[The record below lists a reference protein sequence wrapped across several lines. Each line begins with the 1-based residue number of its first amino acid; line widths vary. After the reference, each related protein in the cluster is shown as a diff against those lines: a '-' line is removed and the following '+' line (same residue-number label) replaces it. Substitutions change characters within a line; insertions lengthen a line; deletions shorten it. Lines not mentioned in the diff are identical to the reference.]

1 MSSINSTAVDLL
13 KLTLLSIYII
23 FANACWMPFFSRFPQ
38 KVMLFIQF
46 FLIAIPQSMIV
57 IFPEHSNKQYS
68 FFSVF
73 GSLGALFSY
82 LRYDP
87 NFSIKPSLIF
97 LLDLN
102 LLKVT
107 LKPKL
112 NLILMQSSPRR
123 AIF

>member
-13 KLTLLSIYII
+13 RLTLLSIYII
-23 FANACWMPFFSRFPQ
+23 VANACWMPFFSRFPQ
-38 KVMLFIQF
+38 NFMLFIQF

-57 IFPEHSNKQYS
+57 IFPEHCNKQYA

-87 NFSIKPSLIF
+87 KISFQSSLF
-97 LLDLN
+97 LFLVSN
-102 LLKVT
+102 LSRVI
-107 LKPKL
+107 LKPRL
-112 NLILMQSSPRR
+112 NLINWSPRR